1 MKCPVCGLGTIAH
14 DEEDEFCSS
23 CGTILNTPAWIKT
36 RYKVQKAQEEQIE
49 FVGQMGVD
57 GVIDGKLPNGE
68 PYEWSKKS
76 RRRLKRPKSSV
87 H

>member
-1 MKCPVCGLGTIAH
+1 MHLLHTETIVGSNPSASTKVNDMEKKIPKWVQDKNNIKH
-14 DEEDEFCSS
+14 DE
-23 CGTILNTPAWIKT
+23 
-36 RYKVQKAQEEQIE
+36 RIE

-68 PYEWSKKS
+68 PYEWTKKS